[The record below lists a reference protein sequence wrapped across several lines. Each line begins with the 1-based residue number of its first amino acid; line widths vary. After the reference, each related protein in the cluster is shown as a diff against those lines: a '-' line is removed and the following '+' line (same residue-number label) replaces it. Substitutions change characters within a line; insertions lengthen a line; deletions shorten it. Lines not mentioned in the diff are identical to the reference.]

1 MCELR
6 CPMKLTKL
14 IRNGMS
20 YNLQDHYAGERQRR
34 KWDQFEAKPYDLDA
48 FIRQQFAL
56 EEKDIRSFSP
66 LALAYIGD
74 GIYELVI
81 RTVTVRQG
89 SRQVNKLHR
98 DTSRLVK
105 AQAQSEMMKT
115 LLPLL
120 TEQEADIY
128 RRGRNAKSFSVAKNA
143 SVGDYRRATGFEALM
158 GYLYLQG
165 DMERLSELVQA
176 AVAQYVPKEHEGT
189 QTRNLYET
197 SGQEH
202 A

>member
-1 MCELR
+1 MR
-6 CPMKLTKL
+6 
-14 IRNGMS
+14 
-20 YNLQDHYAGERQRR
+20 
-34 KWDQFEAKPYDLDA
+34 EAKPYDLDA

-176 AVAQYVPKEHEGT
+176 AVAQYVPKEREGT

-197 SGQEH
+197 PGQEH

>member
-1 MCELR
+1 MR
-6 CPMKLTKL
+6 
-14 IRNGMS
+14 
-20 YNLQDHYAGERQRR
+20 
-34 KWDQFEAKPYDLDA
+34 EAKAYDLDA